1 MEKEWAEGLILSV
14 DVAWGYAGR
23 RGWPEVLEEFRSAA
37 DREIFGIFKQRIVAL
52 CFRERSLICGRDGR

>member
-1 MEKEWAEGLILSV
+1 MWPG
-14 DVAWGYAGR
+14 GMPYAGR

-52 CFRERSLICGRDGR
+52 CFREMSLICGRDGR